1 MARHH
6 MVNGE
11 KVMFTAEEE
20 TARDAEEKAWED
32 EKPVRA
38 FAGLRSERDRKL
50 KETDFYSLSDVT
62 MSEDMKVYRQALRD
76 LPATLNNSTILSF
89 DMDDDWPT
97 KP

>member
-6 MVNGE
+6 MINGE
-11 KVMFTAEEE
+11 KVMFTADEE

-38 FAGLRSERDRKL
+38 FAGLRAERDRKL
-50 KETDFYSLSDVT
+50 EETDFYSLSDVT
-62 MSEDMKVYRQALRD
+62 MSDEMKTYRQALRD
-76 LPATLNNSTILSF
+76 LPAQYDNSSVVGDIT
-89 DMDDDWPT
+89 WPS

>member
-6 MVNGE
+6 MVNNE

-38 FAGLRSERDRKL
+38 FAGLRSERNRKL
-50 KETDFYSLSDVT
+50 KRQTSIHCRTWRCL
-62 MSEDMKVYRQALRD
+62 MK
-76 LPATLNNSTILSF
+76 
-89 DMDDDWPT
+89 
-97 KP
+97 

>member
-32 EKPVRA
+32 EKPVRE

-50 KETDFYSLSDVT
+50 EETDFYSLSDVT
-62 MSEDMKVYRQALRD
+62 MSEDMKAYRQALRD
-76 LPATLNNSTILSF
+76 LPATLNNTSILSF

>member
-6 MVNGE
+6 MINGE

-20 TARDAEEKAWED
+20 TARDAEEAKWES

-38 FAGLRSERDRKL
+38 FIGLRSRRNELLHD
-50 KETDFYSLSDVT
+50 TDFYSLSDVT
-62 MSEDMKVYRQALRD
+62 MSDEMKSYRQALRD
-76 LPATLNNSTILSF
+76 LPATLDNSSVLSF
-89 DMDDDWPT
+89 DMESGFPA

>member
-6 MVNGE
+6 MVNSE
-11 KVMFTAEEE
+11 KIMFTAEEE

-32 EKPVRA
+32 KKPARA
-38 FAGLRSERDRKL
+38 FGYLRNNRNRLLEQ
-50 KETDFYSLSDVT
+50 TDFYSLSDVT
-62 MSEDMKVYRQALRD
+62 MSDEMKAYRQALRD
-76 LPATLNNSTILSF
+76 LPATLNNSTVLSF